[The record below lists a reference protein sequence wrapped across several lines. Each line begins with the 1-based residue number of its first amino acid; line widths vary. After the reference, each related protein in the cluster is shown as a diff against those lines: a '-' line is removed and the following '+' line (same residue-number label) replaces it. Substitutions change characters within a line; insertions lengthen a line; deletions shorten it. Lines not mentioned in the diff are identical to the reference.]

1 MCHVMKCN
9 PCDMSYDVPLLL
21 LHDCMSAMPLFSLA
35 FASLPCCD
43 VIHWRSWLWSLHL
56 LLSLHI
62 YMTHAMLCC
71 SADLLGF
78 IGALGFGP
86 STYCFPS
93 MFWLAIKK
101 PGVTSWHFW
110 ASWFCIL
117 CGVIV
122 TVLGA
127 IGGMQ
132 GIIVDASSYK
142 FYQ

>member
-1 MCHVMKCN
+1 MAVVLVNETHLK
-9 PCDMSYDVPLLL
+9 
-21 LHDCMSAMPLFSLA
+21 LA
-35 FASLPCCD
+35 
-43 VIHWRSWLWSLHL
+43 
-56 LLSLHI
+56 I
-62 YMTHAMLCC
+62 YP
-71 SADLLGF
+71 ADLLGF

-93 MFWLAIKK
+93 MFWLALKK
-101 PGVTSWHFW
+101 PSPKSWHFW

-127 IGGMQ
+127 IGGMR
-132 GIIVDASSYK
+132 GIIKDASGYV